1 MIKLANFIS
10 IPKCY
15 LPYEISTW
23 VARTRVGLINKTFS
37 NDHIWNRADCRQ
49 CTNLSHIKRV
59 SDDFFL
65 FRAKYLFHARNC
77 IWNIKLRFNMYK
89 WSWMQ
94 VYFTGSDWID
104 LISALPFQFYQF
116 ICALFILFVVTFFFI
131 LSCARSLSRSIA
143 SVQSSTKKKEN
154 FLCVLSQRGEMN
166 NNKDSVKQLIFIVS
180 VASLYWYVLGCCC
193 NFFFML
199 VLFFFVK

>member
-104 LISALPFQFYQF
+104 LISALPFQFINLSVRFLFSLLLHFFSFSLALARCLALSLQF
-116 ICALFILFVVTFFFI
+116 RAPP
-131 LSCARSLSRSIA
+131 
-143 SVQSSTKKKEN
+143 KKRE
-154 FLCVLSQRGEMN
+154 
-166 NNKDSVKQLIFIVS
+166 
-180 VASLYWYVLGCCC
+180 
-193 NFFFML
+193 
-199 VLFFFVK
+199 FFVCVIAARWNE